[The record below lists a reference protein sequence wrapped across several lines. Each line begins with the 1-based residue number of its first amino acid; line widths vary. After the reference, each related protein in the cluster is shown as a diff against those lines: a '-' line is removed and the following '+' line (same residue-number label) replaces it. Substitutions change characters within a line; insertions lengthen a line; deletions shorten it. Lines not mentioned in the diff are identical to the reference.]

1 MAKYQLI
8 DDTVGI
14 NTLTVA
20 VIKKED
26 IPANTRCTFPVNDE
40 APYAAPPAAKAPKAI
55 DASGLSSTQ
64 FALQSVH

>member
-14 NTLTVA
+14 NTITVA

-26 IPANTRCTFPVNDE
+26 IPANTRYTFPVNDE
-40 APYAAPPAAKAPKAI
+40 ANTDYIEYKAWLPEGNTP
-55 DASGLSSTQ
+55 DPSD
-64 FALQSVH
+64 